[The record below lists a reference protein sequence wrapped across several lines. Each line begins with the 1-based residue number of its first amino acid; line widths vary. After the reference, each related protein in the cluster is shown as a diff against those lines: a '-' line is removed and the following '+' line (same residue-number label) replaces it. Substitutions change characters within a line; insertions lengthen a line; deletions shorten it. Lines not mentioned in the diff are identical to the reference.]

1 LILTPTTRGH
11 VPTIEGEG
19 RVDGEETADWVA
31 FTMGINMTRNP
42 AGTLPIGLAADGM
55 PLGLQIIGRQRD
67 DFGVLDAMLGMERVF
82 DFNERASF
90 PNG

>member
-1 LILTPTTRGH
+1 
-11 VPTIEGEG
+11 
-19 RVDGEETADWVA
+19 
-31 FTMGINMTRNP
+31 
-42 AGTLPIGLAADGM
+42 M